1 MFLLYF
7 ATMKNVRKFELVCGR
22 LSRMDR
28 CVCQAITFSDL
39 CNEYGADLKI
49 MDNMF
54 YDLLGMS
61 GEEVLEQYR
70 SGSRSFLE

>member
-1 MFLLYF
+1 
-7 ATMKNVRKFELVCGR
+7 MKNVRKFELVCRR

-28 CVCQAITFSDL
+28 FVCQAITFSGL
-39 CNEYGADLKI
+39 CNEYGADVRI

-61 GEEVLEQYR
+61 GEEVLDQYR
-70 SGSRSFLE
+70 SGAMSFLE